1 MLDEYKEKQNVVYQ
15 ILKKAVNNNKYSH
28 AYLFEVNGNNDAFN
42 IALSFAKLLL
52 CPNKYSNNKECVNCT
67 QCHRIDND
75 DFLELKIIA
84 PDGLWIKKDQLKEL
98 QHAFKV
104 KGIETSKRVY
114 IITDANKL
122 NESSSNTLLKFLE
135 EPPDNVI
142 AILLSDNIY
151 SLLDTI
157 VSRCQI
163 ISLRKNDDD
172 KIEQSLSLNNED
184 TDELITSTIKFINY
198 LEKNGLKTILNSKKI
213 FLNVFDNKDKLIT
226 FFEISLLLYKD
237 TINYKIENKLK
248 YFNKNDIIEVEKNN
262 NLNQLIEKMQ
272 KFIHLKDYIY
282 VNANTNLLIDK
293 LIIDIEG
300 VK

>member
-15 ILKKAVNNNKYSH
+15 ILKNAVNNNKYSH
-28 AYLFEVNGNNDAFN
+28 AYLFEVNGNNDAFK

-52 CPNKYSNNKECVNCT
+52 CPNKYSNNNNCVDCT

-184 TDELITSTIKFINY
+184 TDELIASTIKFINY

>member
-52 CPNKYSNNKECVNCT
+52 CPNKYSNNNNCVNCT

-272 KFIHLKDYIY
+272 KFMHLKDYIY

>member
-15 ILKKAVNNNKYSH
+15 ILKNAVNNNKYSH
-28 AYLFEVNGNNDAFN
+28 AYLFEVNGNNDAFK

-52 CPNKYSNNKECVNCT
+52 CPNKYSNNNNCVDCT